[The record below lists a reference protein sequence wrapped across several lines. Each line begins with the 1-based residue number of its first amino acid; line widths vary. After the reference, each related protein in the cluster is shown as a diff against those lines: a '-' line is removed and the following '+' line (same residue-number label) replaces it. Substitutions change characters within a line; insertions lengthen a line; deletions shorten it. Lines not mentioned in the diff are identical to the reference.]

1 MTVTNIFD
9 GYTINLF
16 QDEEGDWLAC
26 LAEMPNVS
34 AFADSPQA
42 AITELEMAWQG
53 VKESYRKH
61 GDPIHILKKVYAK
74 S

>member
-34 AFADSPQA
+34 AFADSTQA

-61 GDPIHILKKVYAK
+61 GDPIPILKKVYAK

>member
-61 GDPIHILKKVYAK
+61 GDPIPILKKVYAK